1 MSKLYPPNIE
11 IIGSCVDVLSIL
23 FQHEFENLK
32 ASKKHLVFIYDV
44 LFSMNLFG
52 VCNLHDVAQVYLF
65 PVSPPSDYYT

>member
-1 MSKLYPPNIE
+1 MSCRYYFNM
-11 IIGSCVDVLSIL
+11 
-23 FQHEFENLK
+23 NLK
-32 ASKKHLVFIYDV
+32 IWKLQKNILYLCIYDV